1 MEDNMETKENQVSIP
16 YEKLRSLIACET
28 TLDILGAMLSEKY
41 PDADLMRRI
50 LGVRVEAK
58 DV

>member
-1 MEDNMETKENQVSIP
+1 METTENQVSIP